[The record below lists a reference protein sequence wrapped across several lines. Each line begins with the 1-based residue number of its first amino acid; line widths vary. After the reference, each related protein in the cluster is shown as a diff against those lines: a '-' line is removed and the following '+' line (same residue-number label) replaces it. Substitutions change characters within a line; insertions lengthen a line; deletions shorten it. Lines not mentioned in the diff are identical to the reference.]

1 MTEAYLQVKFTTP
14 VFLPQGTVLTYTS
27 NETLTYPDN
36 NLKANTWFTGGFT
49 SVSLTSSYTI
59 VVTTRSPIATGA
71 VVELRK
77 DQALGITTGQYGVS
91 FTILATITVGG
102 TTTNLIND
110 IYGVNVTF
118 NSTPSGTISSPAVT
132 LSVTNQGEISD
143 YNLTFT

>member
-1 MTEAYLQVKFTTP
+1 MVY
-14 VFLPQGTVLTYTS
+14 
-27 NETLTYPDN
+27 
-36 NLKANTWFTGGFT
+36 GGFT
-49 SVSLTSSYTI
+49 SVSLTSNTI
-59 VVTTRSPIATGA
+59 VITTRSPIAAGA
-71 VVELRK
+71 LVELRK